1 MNQHMKNLEE
11 EAFDLD
17 MKMKGSQMIYQAD
30 QHSSSVSMNQ
40 QMHKDIE
47 MHDVED
53 ATPTAV
59 KMVSQDNEMEKA
71 KTEPKRGE
79 QDSNRI
85 AVN

>member
-17 MKMKGSQMIYQAD
+17 VKMRSSQMIYQAD
-30 QHSSSVSMNQ
+30 QHSDSVSMNQ

-47 MHDVED
+47 MPDVEH

-59 KMVSQDNEMEKA
+59 QMVSQDNEMEKA